1 MSAAGSNCFTRA
13 PGRAQSGRGREQTGH
28 LLLLPLPSVLCARVR
43 EEQGFGTLDPLSDLP
58 TDRLTCQMISHG
70 IRKRVSCHGTLLY
83 SIFFGTL
90 AFLSAVGRNPLV
102 EEFLVVMS
110 AFSPHCG
117 GAVATSQAP
126 SDSFAPVKSE

>member
-58 TDRLTCQMISHG
+58 TDRLTCQIISHG
-70 IRKRVSCHGTLLY
+70 IRKRVSCH
-83 SIFFGTL
+83 GTL

-117 GAVATSQAP
+117 GAVATSRAP
-126 SDSFAPVKSE
+126 SDSFARVKSE